1 MPMLEYADH
10 LERLRVT
17 QPVLAAELSPIRTLE
32 RLLPWLQ
39 TRGQG
44 LAALDLVT
52 QDEFCHD
59 LLVPL
64 QRSGEWLSFGMT

>member
-1 MPMLEYADH
+1 MLEYADH
-10 LERLRVT
+10 LERLRAT
-17 QPVLAAELSPIRTLE
+17 RPGLAAELSRFCTLE

-39 TRGQG
+39 AQGQD

-64 QRSGEWLSFGMT
+64 GPSGEWLSFGMT